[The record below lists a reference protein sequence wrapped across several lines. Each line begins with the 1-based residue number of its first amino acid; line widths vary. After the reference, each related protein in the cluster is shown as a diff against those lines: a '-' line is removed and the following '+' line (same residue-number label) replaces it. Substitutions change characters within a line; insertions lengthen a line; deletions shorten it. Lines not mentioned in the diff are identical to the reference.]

1 MNAFIQ
7 SLRSLGPGRLMA
19 MAAVSVGLL
28 GFIIYFS
35 VRMGAPKM
43 ELLYSD
49 LDTTAAR
56 AITRQL
62 EAKAIPYQL
71 RGDGREIYVS
81 ADQVLKMRLET
92 AEVAHNSGVIN
103 GYELFDNMDAL
114 GATNFMQN
122 VNLVRALEG
131 ELSRTIMAIGTVSAA
146 RVHLV
151 LPKREMFSREA
162 QEPSASVILK
172 LRGGSLSKGQV
183 SAIQYLVASAVPKLK
198 PSRISIVDDH
208 GNLLARGF
216 EDDKQVMASTHE
228 EMRQTQER
236 RLSQSVE
243 ELLTRSL
250 GPGKVRAEVSVEMDF
265 ARVVTNQEVYDPDGQ
280 VVRSTVTES
289 ERAQTDEKQSDAV
302 SVQQNLPNNNL
313 GAENGRATSSNQ
325 RSVET
330 TNYEITKKISNSVRE
345 NGVVKRLSVA
355 VLVDGIT
362 TTNPDGTTTYK
373 DRTPEEMDKIASLV
387 RSAVGFD
394 AARGDQVD
402 VINMRFQAVTDA
414 FGPAEQALFLGF
426 TKAEIMRMAE
436 GLGVAVVAILVILL
450 IVRPLVTR
458 AFESLPTPSEQAS
471 RQLLTEQ
478 TAPQLAAP
486 SGSMVPSDEEE
497 DLEVEELIDIDKV
510 EGRVKASSLRKI
522 GEIVQKHPEEALSI
536 VRNWMYQES

>member
-1 MNAFIQ
+1 VNAFIQ

-35 VRMGAPKM
+35 IRMGAPKM
-43 ELLYSD
+43 EMLYSD
-49 LDTTAAR
+49 LDTSAAR

-62 EAKAIPYQL
+62 EAKNIPYQL
-71 RGDGREIYVS
+71 RGDGRDIYVP
-81 ADQVLKMRLET
+81 ADQMLKMRLET

-131 ELSRTIMAIGTVSAA
+131 ELARTIMAITTVSAA

-162 QEPSASVILK
+162 QEPSASVILR

-208 GNLLARGF
+208 GTLLARGF
-216 EDDKQVMASTHE
+216 EDDKQVMAATHE
-228 EMRQTQER
+228 EMRQTQEQ
-236 RLSQSVE
+236 RLAQSVE
-243 ELLTRSL
+243 ELLARSL
-250 GPGKVRAEVSVEMDF
+250 GPGKVRAEVSIEMDF
-265 ARVVTNQEVYDPDGQ
+265 ARVVTNQETYDPDGQ
-280 VVRSTVTES
+280 VVRSTVS
-289 ERAQTDEKQSDAV
+289 ENEQAQTDEKQSDAV
-302 SVQQNLPNNNL
+302 SVQQNLPDNNL
-313 GAENGRATSSNQ
+313 GSENGRATSSNQ
-325 RSVET
+325 RTVET
-330 TNYEITKKISNSVRE
+330 TNYEITKKVSNSVRDT
-345 NGVVKRLSVA
+345 GVVKRLSVA

-362 TTNPDGTTTYK
+362 TTNPDGTTTYA
-373 DRTPEEMDKIASLV
+373 DRSPEEMDKIASLV

-402 VINMRFQAVTDA
+402 VINMRFQAAADT
-414 FGPAEQALFLGF
+414 FGPAEQPMFLGF

-471 RQLLTEQ
+471 RQLITEQ

-486 SGSMVPSDEEE
+486 AGSMVPSDEEE
-497 DLEVEELIDIDKV
+497 DMEVEELIDIDKV

-536 VRNWMYQES
+536 VRNWMYQET

>member
-7 SLRSLGPGRLMA
+7 SMRSLGPGRLMA

-35 VRMGAPKM
+35 MRMGTPKM

-62 EAKAIPYQL
+62 EAKTIPYQL
-71 RGDGREIYVS
+71 RAEGRDIYVP
-81 ADQVLKMRLET
+81 ADQMLKMRLET
-92 AEVAHNSGVIN
+92 AEIAHNSGVVN

-131 ELSRTIMAIGTVSAA
+131 ELSRTIMAIGSVKTA

-151 LPKREMFSREA
+151 LPKREMFSRES
-162 QEPSASVILK
+162 QEPSASVIL
-172 LRGGSLSKGQV
+172 RTQGGSLSKEQV
-183 SAIQYLVASAVPKLK
+183 GAIQYLVASAVPKLK
-198 PSRISIVDDH
+198 PSRISIVDDR
-208 GNLLARGF
+208 GSLLARGF

-228 EMRQTQER
+228 EMRQNQER
-236 RLSQSVE
+236 RLSRAVEDLLARSV
-243 ELLTRSL
+243 
-250 GPGKVRAEVSVEMDF
+250 GPGNVRAQVSVEMDF
-265 ARVVTNQEVYDPDGQ
+265 DRVVTNQETYDPDGQ
-280 VVRSTVTES
+280 VVRSTVTEDEKS
-289 ERAQTDEKQSDAV
+289 QSDEKQSDAV
-302 SVQQNLPNNNL
+302 TVQQNLPDPNL
-313 GAENGRATSSNQ
+313 GNDAARAMSSQ
-325 RSVET
+325 SRSVET
-330 TNYEITKKISNSVRE
+330 VNYEITKKVSNSIRE
-345 NGVVKRLSVA
+345 SGVIKRLSVA
-355 VLVDGIT
+355 VLVDGVALT
-362 TTNPDGTTTYK
+362 KPDGTK
-373 DRTPEEMDKIASLV
+373 DYQDRSEAEMDKIGSLV
-387 RSAVGFD
+387 RSAVGYD
-394 AARGDQVD
+394 AARGDQVEI
-402 VINMRFQAVTDA
+402 INMRFQALDDGLGAVDEA
-414 FGPAEQALFLGF
+414 MFLGF

-436 GLGVAVVAILVILL
+436 GLGVAVVAVLVILL

-486 SGSMVPSDEEE
+486 SGSMVPGDE
-497 DLEVEELIDIDKV
+497 DDDMDNEELIDIDKV

-522 GEIVQKHPEEALSI
+522 GEIVTKHPEEALSI
-536 VRNWMYQES
+536 VRNWMYQEL

>member
-35 VRMGAPKM
+35 MRMGAPKM

-49 LDTTAAR
+49 LDTSAAR

-62 EAKAIPYQL
+62 EAKTIPYQL
-71 RGDGREIYVS
+71 RAEGRDIYVPG
-81 ADQVLKMRLET
+81 DQMLKMRLET

-131 ELSRTIMAIGTVSAA
+131 ELSRTIMAIGTVAAA

-162 QEPSASVILK
+162 QEPSASVILR
-172 LRGGSLSKGQV
+172 LRAGSLSKGQV

-208 GNLLARGF
+208 GTLLARGF
-216 EDDKQVMASTHE
+216 EDDKQVMAATHE
-228 EMRQTQER
+228 EMRQTQEH
-236 RLSQSVE
+236 RLSQAVE
-243 ELLTRSL
+243 ELLARSL
-250 GPGKVRAEVSVEMDF
+250 GPGKVRAEVSIEMDF
-265 ARVVTNQEVYDPDGQ
+265 ARVVTNQESYDPDGQ

-302 SVQQNLPNNNL
+302 SVQQNLPDSNL
-313 GAENGRATSSNQ
+313 GSENGRATSSNQ

-362 TTNPDGTTTYK
+362 ATNPDGTATYA

-402 VINMRFQAVTDA
+402 VINMRFQAATDA
-414 FGPAEQALFLGF
+414 FGPAEQPLFMGF

-471 RQLLTEQ
+471 RQLITEQ

-486 SGSMVPSDEEE
+486 MGSMVPSDDEE

-536 VRNWMYQES
+536 VRNWMYQET